1 MGRLEKKAKQ
11 RDIDCF
17 GHESCV
23 EMRYYLDTNILIF
36 MRQRLFDELSR
47 DVEYLLDDYGNL
59 FYTSSV
65 CVHEFIHLC
74 QIGKVKDSKKGY
86 IDGSSVISWLTETG
100 IEIRPVTERHLEAM
114 ASLPLR
120 KDHHDP
126 FDRLIIAQAIADG
139 IDIVTSDRQF
149 ENYRRYGLKLTFNQR

>member
-1 MGRLEKKAKQ
+1 
-11 RDIDCF
+11 
-17 GHESCV
+17 
-23 EMRYYLDTNILIF
+23 MRYYLDTNILIF
-36 MRQRLFDELSR
+36 VMQSHFDELSHDIR
-47 DVEYLLDDYGNL
+47 AILDDYGNL

-86 IDGSSVISWLTETG
+86 IDGSSVISWLKEAG
-100 IEIRPVTERHLEAM
+100 IEVRSVTERHLEAM
-114 ASLPLR
+114 ASLPLC

-139 IDIVTSDRQF
+139 IDIITSDRQF
-149 ENYRRYGLKLTFNQR
+149 ENYKRYGLKLTFNKR